1 MIDFLF
7 IAFIMIYMYAMGS
20 FITWFL
26 MRDRSPSSEQYWRN
40 IISQDIDSAIESG
53 SEINAYGAY
62 LIAKNGLR
70 ND

>member
-1 MIDFLF
+1 MDTVFVIV
-7 IAFIMIYMYAMGS
+7 IMAYMYAMGS
-20 FITWFL
+20 FVTWFL
-26 MRDRSPSSEQYWRN
+26 MRDRSPVSEQYWRN

>member
-1 MIDFLF
+1 MDTVFVIV
-7 IAFIMIYMYAMGS
+7 IMAYMYAMGS
-20 FITWFL
+20 FVTWFL
-26 MRDRSPSSEQYWRN
+26 MRDRSPVSEQYWRN

-62 LIAKNGLR
+62 LIAKNGLI

>member
-1 MIDFLF
+1 MDTVF
-7 IAFIMIYMYAMGS
+7 IIAIMAYMYAMGS
-20 FITWFL
+20 FVTWFL
-26 MRDRSPSSEQYWRN
+26 MRDRSPFSERYWRE
-40 IISQDIDSAIESG
+40 IISQDIDFAIESG

>member
-1 MIDFLF
+1 MDIVFT
-7 IAFIMIYMYAMGS
+7 IVIMAYMYAMGS
-20 FITWFL
+20 FVTWFL
-26 MRDRSPSSEQYWRN
+26 MRDRSPASEQYWRN

-62 LIAKNGLR
+62 LIAKNGSR

>member
-1 MIDFLF
+1 MDTVFVIV
-7 IAFIMIYMYAMGS
+7 IMAYMYAMGS
-20 FITWFL
+20 FVTWFL
-26 MRDRSPSSEQYWRN
+26 MRDRSPISEQYWRN
-40 IISQDIDSAIESG
+40 IISQDIDSAIENG

>member
-1 MIDFLF
+1 MDTVF
-7 IAFIMIYMYAMGS
+7 IIVIMAYMYAMGS

-26 MRDRSPSSEQYWRN
+26 MRDRSPISEQYWRN

-70 ND
+70 SD